1 MYKYLF
7 LILFSLSTLG
17 YLACNDSDKK
27 KLFLPPEYD
36 QIQDIL
42 SIASCNSPFGRY
54 TTEVNSYR
62 DGSTYFYQ
70 KFDDRDR
77 PFIVRIDSSSQ
88 GFLISPKDS
97 IKDTLGLAEVEM
109 IRGNEFHK
117 LSSNPKFFFD
127 DIRYEGQMIHNSQ
140 SHDLFNGID
149 KLKNEVNLLYNDEAQ
164 SISKIELLNPLDTSQ
179 IIEII

>member
-1 MYKYLF
+1 M
-7 LILFSLSTLG
+7 STLG